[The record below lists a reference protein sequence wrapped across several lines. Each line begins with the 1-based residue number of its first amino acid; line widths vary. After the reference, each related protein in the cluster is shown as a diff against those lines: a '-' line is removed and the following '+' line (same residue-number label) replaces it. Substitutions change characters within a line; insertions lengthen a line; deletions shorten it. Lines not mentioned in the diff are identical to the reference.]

1 MFASLKKEIRMISF
15 EILNIDRSGI
25 LAKITLQL
33 TLTFW
38 VNETFLNSFLQ
49 NAVSNDLTKTKLA
62 QNVYKW

>member
-15 EILNIDRSGI
+15 ETLNIDRSGI